1 MYIRNFL
8 TLLRRYTT
16 SSVLNI
22 VGMAVAFAA
31 VYLIAVQV
39 KFDLSYNRVIKNS
52 ERIYRLEY
60 PDWSGN
66 GRWDDTWNR
75 QFPDELVAICPE
87 VEAAGSFHIKV
98 YASQRE
104 YSLKRNAAIKNLT
117 LEIAAAEPEGLE
129 VFPFEWVAGGLDE
142 FIALNDENP
151 QSCMI
156 ISESVAKRHKLE
168 VGDALF
174 YGRGATGHFQRVVVG
189 IYKDFP
195 QPSSL
200 AMVDGWYNMSDQ
212 ATTSENDWQD
222 PYYLRLQRG
231 ASVEVVEQRMMDF
244 VVDDARKQGF
254 SDEEIAIQVKRVRP
268 RLTPI
273 SELYFAEDVDPEWMH
288 GSRTTTYTL
297 IAIAVLILLISFIN
311 FVNFFFALI
320 PSRIRAVN
328 NYKIFGAPTWK
339 LRLNFLFETVGL
351 ILVSFFGAAV
361 IVVLF
366 GDTPLKEYI
375 STSVA
380 VDDNWSLAG
389 ALALGVLLFGVMV
402 SLYPAWYITK
412 FSPAF
417 VIKGDFSASKSG
429 SILRYT
435 LMGVQYTISVVL
447 IICSLFI
454 YRQHQYMLTRDMGF
468 DKENLLAVD
477 VPTDAIFPD
486 KIFASADYSMDYTK
500 RNALVDRLKQN
511 PHIVDVAF
519 GRCALVINGDMGG
532 WSRPLDDGTLAVMSL
547 YQVSHNFLEVMGINI
562 IEGRN
567 YLPSDEISDTG
578 ALILNHKAAKQYN
591 LSAGDFFPGHI
602 SKAKTEI
609 VGVCEDFNFQSANFE
624 ISPFVFLVYGK
635 YGWNVQSHAYIRTVA
650 GADIAEV
657 RKYIF
662 DTIMEFA
669 PNADPEKIDVK
680 FFDNE
685 LEMVYQREDK
695 LSTLVTLFSFLSIV
709 ISIIGVFGLV
719 LFETQYRRR
728 EIGIRRVHGASV
740 GEILNLF
747 NRKYLYIV
755 AVCSAVAIPVSYYII
770 NQWMEQY
777 VYRVEMSWWVYAL
790 AVAIILVITVLTVT
804 LRSFKAATENPIESI
819 NK

>member
-60 PDWSGN
+60 PNEAGS
-66 GRWDDTWNR
+66 GRWEHTWNR
-75 QFPDELVAICPE
+75 QYPDNLVASCPE
-87 VEAAGSFHIKV
+87 VEAAGSIHIDV

-104 YSLKRNAAIKNLT
+104 YSRKRNATIENLT
-117 LEIAAAEPEGLE
+117 LEIAGAEREGLE
-129 VFPFEWVAGGLDE
+129 VFPFEWIAGGIED
-142 FIALNDENP
+142 FIDVVDNSSASVLV
-151 QSCMI
+151 
-156 ISESVAKRHKLE
+156 ISESAAKRYNLE
-168 VGDALF
+168 VGDGLHL
-174 YGRGATGHFQRVVVG
+174 GRGASSNGIRTIVG

-195 QPSSL
+195 EPSSL
-200 AMVDGWYNMSDQ
+200 SHLDGWYNLSHQ
-212 ATTSENDWQD
+212 ATTSENNWTD
-222 PYYLRLQRG
+222 PYYIRLQEG
-231 ASVEVVEQRMMDF
+231 ASVEAVEKQMLNF
-244 VVDDARKQGF
+244 VIEDNRKSGLSEDD
-254 SDEEIAIQVKRVRP
+254 IANIIDRAQP

-273 SELYFAEDVDPEWMH
+273 ADLYFIEDAQPEWYH
-288 GSRTTTYTL
+288 GSRTTTYSL
-297 IAIAVLILLISFIN
+297 IAIAVLILVISFIN

-328 NYKIFGAPTWK
+328 NYKIFGAPTAK

-351 ILVSFFGAAV
+351 ILIALFGAAV
-361 IVVLF
+361 IVVF
-366 GDTPLKEYI
+366 FADTPLKEYI

-380 VDDNWSLAG
+380 INDNWSLAG
-389 ALALGVLLFGVMV
+389 AIAFCMILFGVVV

-429 SILRYT
+429 RILRYT
-435 LMGVQYTISVVL
+435 LVGIQYVISITL

-454 YRQHQYMLTRDMGF
+454 YRQHQYMLSRDMGF
-468 DKENLLAVD
+468 DKENLLTVD
-477 VPTDAIFPD
+477 VPYECISQFS
-486 KIFASADYSMDYTK
+486 ASGVEQTR
-500 RNALVDRLKQN
+500 RNAFTDKLKEN
-511 PHIVDVAF
+511 PQIKDVAF
-519 GRCALVINGDMGG
+519 GSGIMVSDANLDGNFQTV
-532 WSRPLDDGTLAVMSL
+532 SDDGSL
-547 YQVSHNFLEVMGINI
+547 ITFTSYPVSYNFLEVMGIDI
-562 IEGRN
+562 VDGRN
-567 YLPSDEISDTG
+567 FSPSDEASETG
-578 ALILNHKAAKQYN
+578 ALIFNKNASKNYGLTTDMSLYGHLHQQKTDIVGICDDFDF
-591 LSAGDFFPGHI
+591 LSAQH
-602 SKAKTEI
+602 
-609 VGVCEDFNFQSANFE
+609 GVA
-624 ISPFVFLVYGK
+624 PFAFVVYGK
-635 YGWNVQSHAYIRTVA
+635 RVYTFPCHAYIRTVA

-662 DTIMEFA
+662 DMIMEFA
-669 PNADPEKIDVK
+669 PNADPEKVDVK

-740 GEILNLF
+740 GSILQMF

-755 AVCSAVAIPVSYYII
+755 AACSAVAIPVSYYII
-770 NQWMEQY
+770 DQWMQQY
-777 VYRVEMSWWVYAL
+777 VYRTPMSWWVYAL
-790 AVAIILVITVLTVT
+790 AVGVILLITIVTVS
-804 LRSFKAATENPIESI
+804 LRSWSAANENPTQSI
-819 NK
+819 MK